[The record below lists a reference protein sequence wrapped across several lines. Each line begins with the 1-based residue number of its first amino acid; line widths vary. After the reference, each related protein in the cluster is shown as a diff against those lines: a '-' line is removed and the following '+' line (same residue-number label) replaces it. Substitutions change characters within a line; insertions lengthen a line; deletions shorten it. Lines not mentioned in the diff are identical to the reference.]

1 MTLEVFS
8 ISLVIPLLT
17 SLTNPDFTQGIVF
30 GYLQKVNDILNRD
43 SIFKLIVFILVAVYF
58 LKIIFLIFL
67 SWYQANFV
75 WNLQAFI
82 SSKLFKNY
90 MKQDYA
96 FFFSRN
102 SSELLRNTMGESGQF
117 SGAVMALANLI
128 SELLVVLGICILLLF
143 YQPILAAGAIL
154 LLSSS
159 TILFYLL
166 IRNKIKEWGK
176 SRQYHEGLRYKNFQ
190 EGIGALKDIKLMA
203 REDNIINLF
212 STHTYSSTHASKFN
226 TLLQTVPR
234 LWLELIL
241 IIVLAIALLTLNAS
255 GQNFNSFLPLLGVMA
270 AATFRIMPSINR
282 IMYSLQSLRFA
293 DAVIMNLQKELNL
306 KFKIYNHENQLNLN
320 FRDSIEINKV
330 SYQYPSSNYRAISEV
345 DFIIK
350 KGDKVG
356 IMGATGSGK
365 STLLDVILGFLDP
378 TKGSILID
386 GISINDKNRK
396 AWQNLIGYVSQNI
409 YLIDDTLKNN
419 IALGINPSEIDNE
432 DIKASIEKA
441 QLESFIDTL
450 PEGLDTFVGESGI
463 KLSGGQKQR
472 IAIAR
477 SLYHQPDIIVFD
489 EASSALD
496 AKTEENLFEAIN
508 LLSGKTVIIVTHR
521 EASLKNCNL
530 VINLS
535 EGKISGKE
543 SIK

>member
-1 MTLEVFS
+1 
-8 ISLVIPLLT
+8 
-17 SLTNPDFTQGIVF
+17 
-30 GYLQKVNDILNRD
+30 
-43 SIFKLIVFILVAVYF
+43 
-58 LKIIFLIFL
+58 
-67 SWYQANFV
+67 
-75 WNLQAFI
+75 
-82 SSKLFKNY
+82 
-90 MKQDYA
+90 
-96 FFFSRN
+96 
-102 SSELLRNTMGESGQF
+102 MG
-117 SGAVMALANLI
+117 
-128 SELLVVLGICILLLF
+128 
-143 YQPILAAGAIL
+143 
-154 LLSSS
+154 
-159 TILFYLL
+159 T
-166 IRNKIKEWGK
+166 
-176 SRQYHEGLRYKNFQ
+176 
-190 EGIGALKDIKLMA
+190 
-203 REDNIINLF
+203 
-212 STHTYSSTHASKFN
+212 
-226 TLLQTVPR
+226 
-234 LWLELIL
+234 
-241 IIVLAIALLTLNAS
+241 
-255 GQNFNSFLPLLGVMA
+255 
-270 AATFRIMPSINR
+270 
-282 IMYSLQSLRFA
+282 
-293 DAVIMNLQKELNL
+293 
-306 KFKIYNHENQLNLN
+306 
-320 FRDSIEINKV
+320 
-330 SYQYPSSNYRAISEV
+330 
-345 DFIIK
+345 
-350 KGDKVG
+350 
-356 IMGATGSGK
+356 TGSGK